1 MKHKMLNFE
10 SKFKAINRNFLMFFI
25 FGLIGFQ
32 LQAQIGRVID
42 NKGTIREVRNN
53 QVTTS
58 SIEPTS
64 PLENDIWIDTTSNT
78 VKVWEGTPLNA
89 WQEMAS
95 IRNWIS
101 NTNSG
106 TYAIDHLVSYNGAI
120 YKNITGTNTDIA
132 PDLDITNWEVLKSSI
147 LSDADGDTKIQVE
160 ESADEDLIR
169 FDLAGTEKFVMR
181 GSTIEP
187 VNNGNSVFI
196 GENAG
201 LNDNLT
207 NNQNIAIGTNT
218 LRDNVAAFQNV
229 AIGQNALLVNTGGH
243 NNFALGRNSLLANTV
258 GDVNVGL
265 GGNTLSS
272 NINGEGNLAIG
283 ASSLSGNIS
292 GDNNVA
298 IGRRALRLNQSGNN
312 NVAIGAEAGDNLIS
326 GLRNTI
332 IGDETG
338 WGVTTGSDNTIIG
351 SRVKG
356 LATDLSNNII
366 FSDGAGNIQLQNDGT
381 RWQSEDELQ
390 AGSFDTAWQNNT
402 NGGVYAANDLVIY
415 SGGIY
420 KNLTGTNLDTTP
432 DLDTTNWTEV
442 VPDFEVVP
450 LWKSDTNGGSYATDD
465 IINYN
470 GILYKNLTGTNLDT
484 TPNLDTTNWVAF
496 ASTSLSDTDGD
507 TSVEVERTA
516 DIDKVYIKTNGVDRI
531 TTDAA
536 GSSFRGRVR
545 VNNGTFPTINYL
557 DIEYNGGT
565 GVASLKSIGNGNS
578 SMELF
583 TSNGGTQN
591 LGLRIDKDQNVTIPQ
606 DLTTDTFS
614 TAWVNNTN
622 GGVYVVN
629 DLVIYLG
636 GIYKN
641 LTGNNTNTTPN
652 ADTTNWSAIVGGSSV
667 NVVNSLNSTSTVD
680 ALSAA
685 QGKNLQDNKLN
696 TNSVINSATSTS
708 TTSPVSA
715 AQVRLLDIGK
725 LDKVDVTGTEQF
737 MGYQINGRDVYQK
750 YVSGTSPTGFTNL
763 YLEINGVDTLLSVEG
778 VISRNGQ
785 PQWHL
790 ISQMGN
796 DRDGHAGAVYQENDD
811 IAMYGGALLSD
822 FQGQPFK
829 VVLKYTK

>member
-1 MKHKMLNFE
+1 MK
-10 SKFKAINRNFLMFFI
+10 S
-25 FGLIGFQ
+25 
-32 LQAQIGRVID
+32 
-42 NKGTIREVRNN
+42 
-53 QVTTS
+53 
-58 SIEPTS
+58 
-64 PLENDIWIDTTSNT
+64 
-78 VKVWEGTPLNA
+78 
-89 WQEMAS
+89 
-95 IRNWIS
+95 
-101 NTNSG
+101 
-106 TYAIDHLVSYNGAI
+106 
-120 YKNITGTNTDIA
+120 
-132 PDLDITNWEVLKSSI
+132 
-147 LSDADGDTKIQVE
+147 
-160 ESADEDLIR
+160 
-169 FDLAGTEKFVMR
+169 
-181 GSTIEP
+181 
-187 VNNGNSVFI
+187 
-196 GENAG
+196 
-201 LNDNLT
+201 
-207 NNQNIAIGTNT
+207 
-218 LRDNVAAFQNV
+218 
-229 AIGQNALLVNTGGH
+229 
-243 NNFALGRNSLLANTV
+243 
-258 GDVNVGL
+258 
-265 GGNTLSS
+265 
-272 NINGEGNLAIG
+272 
-283 ASSLSGNIS
+283 
-292 GDNNVA
+292 
-298 IGRRALRLNQSGNN
+298 
-312 NVAIGAEAGDNLIS
+312 
-326 GLRNTI
+326 
-332 IGDETG
+332 
-338 WGVTTGSDNTIIG
+338 
-351 SRVKG
+351 
-356 LATDLSNNII
+356 
-366 FSDGAGNIQLQNDGT
+366 
-381 RWQSEDELQ
+381 
-390 AGSFDTAWQNNT
+390 
-402 NGGVYAANDLVIY
+402 
-415 SGGIY
+415 
-420 KNLTGTNLDTTP
+420 
-432 DLDTTNWTEV
+432 
-442 VPDFEVVP
+442 
-450 LWKSDTNGGSYATDD
+450 
-465 IINYN
+465 
-470 GILYKNLTGTNLDT
+470 
-484 TPNLDTTNWVAF
+484 TNWVAF

-763 YLEINGVDTLLSVEG
+763 YLESNGVDTLLSVEG

-796 DRDGHAGAVYQENDD
+796 DRDGHACQ
-811 IAMYGGALLSD
+811 I
-822 FQGQPFK
+822 
-829 VVLKYTK
+829 

>member
-1 MKHKMLNFE
+1 M
-10 SKFKAINRNFLMFFI
+10 
-25 FGLIGFQ
+25 
-32 LQAQIGRVID
+32 GRY
-42 NKGTIREVRNN
+42 
-53 QVTTS
+53 
-58 SIEPTS
+58 
-64 PLENDIWIDTTSNT
+64 
-78 VKVWEGTPLNA
+78 PLNA

-95 IRNWIS
+95 IRNWVS
-101 NTNSG
+101 LTNNG
-106 TYAIDHLVSYNGAI
+106 DYAINHLVSYNGAI
-120 YKNITGTNTDIA
+120 YKNITGTNTDTTPGVDLLNWAVIA
-132 PDLDITNWEVLKSSI
+132 GAQ
-147 LSDADGDTKIQVE
+147 LSDADGDTKIQLE
-160 ESADEDLIR
+160 KTPDDDIIR
-169 FDLAGTEKFVMR
+169 FDLAGTQQFVMDGPR
-181 GSTIEP
+181 LRVLNSGGSI
-187 VNNGNSVFI
+187 FI
-196 GENAG
+196 GSEAG
-201 LNDNLT
+201 ANDNLT
-207 NNQNIAIGTNT
+207 TNENVYIGNLAGQAGVNASSNTAIGHSS
-218 LRDNVAAFQNV
+218 LRDNVSAVANTALGLDALLKTTNDGNT
-229 AIGQNALLVNTGGH
+229 AIGFKTLRENVSGNTNSAFGNSTLRENISGSINVGVGARAFYNMTTGDNNIGIGVDTGKDITSSNSNTLIGGNTGG
-243 NNFALGRNSLLANTV
+243 GIVTGEKNTIV
-258 GDVNVGL
+258 G
-265 GGNTLSS
+265 
-272 NINGEGNLAIG
+272 A
-283 ASSLSGNIS
+283 
-292 GDNNVA
+292 NVA
-298 IGRRALRLNQSGNN
+298 GLN
-312 NVAIGAEAGDNLIS
+312 AA
-326 GLRNTI
+326 
-332 IGDETG
+332 
-338 WGVTTGSDNTIIG
+338 
-351 SRVKG
+351 
-356 LATDLSNNII
+356 LSNNII
-366 FSDGAGNIQLQNDGT
+366 LADGDGLIQLQNDGT
-381 RWQSEDELQ
+381 RWKSEDELQ